1 MKKANSTILVTSST
15 GITFTS
21 DDYLI
26 TQGSLIL
33 WYCGAPG
40 PKHLR
45 DPRFRISINQINL
58 QVIFRQNPNAS
69 KLCSV
74 VASDESFVTF
84 LYINELYRK
93 KAVFFTNRKCF
104 FLHIGAG
111 NILAFMENNAK
122 IKKQGIF
129 IFFPE
134 T

>member
-1 MKKANSTILVTSST
+1 MKKANSTMSVTIST

-58 QVIFRQNPNAS
+58 QVIFRQNSNAS

-74 VASDESFVTF
+74 VASDESFVSF

-93 KAVFFTNRKCF
+93 MAVFLQTGSAF
-104 FLHIGAG
+104 FYKYVL
-111 NILAFMENNAK
+111 
-122 IKKQGIF
+122 
-129 IFFPE
+129 
-134 T
+134 